1 MLEVESDTVIA
12 PPPSDLPWRAC
23 SASPSTSSASSSGST
38 DPRLF
43 PRRCS
48 SRRGFRSLLL
58 FLRLGGVETVTGRQ
72 WAGVGLAA
80 IGIGL
85 FVGARPAARDWLTP
99 AWGIC

>member
-1 MLEVESDTVIA
+1 
-12 PPPSDLPWRAC
+12 
-23 SASPSTSSASSSGST
+23 
-38 DPRLF
+38 
-43 PRRCS
+43 
-48 SRRGFRSLLL
+48 
-58 FLRLGGVETVTGRQ
+58 VTGRQ